1 MKLLTGFDWRL
12 ITFAL
17 LAYLAFLIMDF
28 PAERA
33 YHYWQ
38 AQAGTRQGFAL
49 GNLSGSVWSGNA
61 GQAMINGQRVEDLN
75 WHLQPWALATG
86 KVALNWG
93 AKLADGFG
101 EGQLAAGMKGELE
114 MDRLKARLDL
124 SQLSVR
130 ALQAL
135 QPKGTVSLN
144 LQDVTWTGEALTSA
158 QGRIVWNGAGI
169 NFLQALDFG
178 DLSLNLE
185 TTDEGVKGV
194 LSDGGGPLEAVGV
207 LRLKPDGSYQFTG
220 SFAARGGDQAL
231 SRALRS
237 LGRPGADGKVKVS
250 QTGTLAA
257 LGLGRPTPRR

>member
-1 MKLLTGFDWRL
+1 MKLLNGLDWRL
-12 ITFAL
+12 ITFAF
-17 LAYLAFLIMDF
+17 LAYLAFLVMSF

-38 AQAGTRQGFAL
+38 AQSGTRQGFAL
-49 GNLSGSVWSGNA
+49 GNISGSVWSGSA
-61 GQAMINGQRVEDLN
+61 GEAMINGQRLEDLN
-75 WHLQPWALATG
+75 WHLQPWALAMG
-86 KVALNWG
+86 KVGLKWD
-93 AKLADGFG
+93 AKLDDGFG
-101 EGQLAAGMKGELE
+101 EGQLAAGMKGEIDMDQLE
-114 MDRLKARLDL
+114 ARLDL

-169 NFLQALDFG
+169 NFLQPLDFG
-178 DLSLNLE
+178 DLSLSLE

-194 LSDGGGPLEAVGV
+194 LNDGGGPLEAVGI
-207 LRLKPDGSYQFTG
+207 LRIKPDGSYQFTG
-220 SFAARGGDQAL
+220 SFAARSGDQAL
-231 SRALRS
+231 SRALLS

-257 LGLGRPTPRR
+257 LGVGRPMQRR